1 MRDPITSVTFNI
13 EEISNLHE
21 QVTITFIV
29 VTVRKRRSQECIV
42 KRVDELELY
51 LAGRPFV

>member
-51 LAGRPFV
+51 LAGWPFV